1 MAGSE
6 VEPTTPGP
14 DQVVD
19 QMREATDRLREQAW
33 MVAPL
38 TSGLPEPPLAVDE
51 AHAAPDGPV
60 TG

>member
-38 TSGLPEPPLAVDE
+38 TSGVVEIDPSE
-51 AHAAPDGPV
+51 ADARTA
-60 TG
+60 